1 MTRNILQIL
10 SIILFFFLIGYVLT
24 FPYELSYQGNDEI
37 VLLEDSYEKTSLE
50 ELINRKEF
58 KGKALY
64 IKIWEPFDTEFKP
77 YTDKELKT
85 FKNQLDSLKDN
96 PDSDEYKR
104 LSMKLKGRMV
114 QRVSTEEQLYA
125 LKIVSNKYK
134 NSNVAFVYITD
145 PDNDSSDKKDDF
157 RKWKMAVKEYKIAGY
172 HLIMNPKLVEQV
184 RQTVNEFTNNQFF
197 PFYLLADKQGNV
209 ANYQASW
216 PQDTTLLYSQIDSLL
231 VN

>member
-1 MTRNILQIL
+1 MTKNILQI
-10 SIILFFFLIGYVLT
+10 SGIILFFFLIGYALT
-24 FPYELSYQGNDEI
+24 FPYELSYQGNDKI

-64 IKIWEPFDTEFKP
+64 IKIWEPFDTEVKP
-77 YTDKELKT
+77 YTDKELKM
-85 FKNQLDSLKDN
+85 FKSQLDSLKDN
-96 PDSDEYKR
+96 PDSDDYKR

-114 QRVSTEEQLYA
+114 QAVSTEEQFNA

-134 NSNVAFVYITD
+134 KSDVGFIYITD
-145 PDNDSSDKKDDF
+145 PDNDSPDKKDDL
-157 RKWKMAVKEYKIAGY
+157 RKWKMAVKEYKMAGY
-172 HLIMNPKLVEQV
+172 HLFMNPKLVEQV
-184 RQTVNEFTNNQFF
+184 RQTVNEITNNRFF
-197 PFYLLADKQGNV
+197 PFYLLADKQGNIV
-209 ANYQASW
+209 NYKAPW